1 MFRDCL
7 FTGADFS
14 GADLRGA
21 RFERCDLTEVEL
33 REARLEGA
41 VLDGCRLAGCGARGV
56 RGHEDAL
63 GRRRRARPRVRRRA
77 GDRADRGVRLLVI
90 GGTVFLGRH
99 VVETALARGHA
110 VTVFHRGL
118 HGRAHPGPRR

>member
-1 MFRDCL
+1 M
-7 FTGADFS
+7 TGADFS

-41 VLDGCRLAGCGARGV
+41 VLDGCRLASV
-56 RGHEDAL
+56 RGALALRGATDAL
-63 GRRRRARPRVRRRA
+63 GRRRRARARVRRRA
-77 GDRADRGVRLLVI
+77 GHRADRGVRLLVI

-118 HGRAHPGPRR
+118 HGRAHPEARR